1 MLFQYEYKIAIPK
14 LKSNKSKAI
23 MLAKKMLPEY
33 VFDTA
38 QMENNPLTFPEVKT
52 LMDGITIGGH
62 RISDVEQVINIKKT
76 WNLLLTDVANDNFCI
91 SKDYFHK
98 INKCIAKN
106 EAIYSG
112 GFRNGSVGIA
122 GTLIY
127 QAPNHK
133 DLDAIFE
140 HELPIILA
148 DFPPIEQAIR
158 LFLWAKLNQ
167 FYWDGNKRTARIIAN
182 GILLS
187 AGIGIFNVK
196 TRDILEL
203 NTLMVKF
210 YDYHEADEIVRF
222 LYEKAIETLAE

>member
-38 QMENNPLTFPEVKT
+38 QMEN
-52 LMDGITIGGH
+52 
-62 RISDVEQVINIKKT
+62 KT